1 MNSIRRINDHK
12 YLIYSALSR
21 GALKTSVA
29 LMAQNDNQLEGN
41 RSMVHL
47 QAIFLLDD
55 SFASETFINLNANC
69 SAKTG
74 IYHPTNRQFRRL
86 FTPAQFRRRDC
97 YAARFGINLIT

>member
-1 MNSIRRINDHK
+1 MAISISFIPHYRE
-12 YLIYSALSR
+12 APSR
-21 GALKTSVA
+21 HRTICRS
-29 LMAQNDNQLEGN
+29 MAQNDNQLEGN
-41 RSMVHL
+41 RSTMHL

-55 SFASETFINLNANC
+55 SFASETFINSNANC

-86 FTPAQFRRRDC
+86 FPPAQFRRRDC